1 VLVVHQRET
10 WQDEED
16 ETTRIFIEARLTD
29 LLRPSQAQA
38 SVLSALADEL
48 VRLRACNTRRTT
60 WSIVLGPGNGG
71 WPGITDSALLSLLMF
86 GGSSTNAAGAIMT
99 LAGQLGWQPLND
111 NASHQQQLL
120 NALLAMNKFATDI
133 ESDAR
138 TLLGRAVPVGAG
150 LPPDA
155 VWWTQQVEDSVL
167 EHDPTI
173 AAPFADAILLTV
185 ARTIRFEQVSGRLM
199 ETDELLGLL
208 RSEVEQVPTAEALF
222 TSAEARGELR
232 RKMLGILERAKFS
245 EVAQTLIKL
254 VELKDEIVVYCE
266 SAAATDPFARKAH
279 KWQAEEE
286 GFGPALGTVSSES
299 SRGDLG
305 MLAGTLAEFRQK
317 MVDHAAAHADR
328 LGPLLEY
335 VKEHAA
341 DWTADPER
349 GFEIQFDRVYVVS
362 GFKILMQLV
371 SNDNSSRRCRF
382 MRTLEFAW

>member
-1 VLVVHQRET
+1 
-10 WQDEED
+10 
-16 ETTRIFIEARLTD
+16 
-29 LLRPSQAQA
+29 
-38 SVLSALADEL
+38 
-48 VRLRACNTRRTT
+48 
-60 WSIVLGPGNGG
+60 
-71 WPGITDSALLSLLMF
+71 M
-86 GGSSTNAAGAIMT
+86 
-99 LAGQLGWQPLND
+99 
-111 NASHQQQLL
+111 
-120 NALLAMNKFATDI
+120 
-133 ESDAR
+133 
-138 TLLGRAVPVGAG
+138 
-150 LPPDA
+150 
-155 VWWTQQVEDSVL
+155 
-167 EHDPTI
+167 
-173 AAPFADAILLTV
+173 
-185 ARTIRFEQVSGRLM
+185 
-199 ETDELLGLL
+199 
-208 RSEVEQVPTAEALF
+208 EQVPTAEALF

-317 MVDHAAAHADR
+317 MVDHAAADADR

-335 VKEHAA
+335 VKQHAA

-349 GFEIQFDRVYVVS
+349 VFEIQFDRVYVVS
-362 GFKILMQLV
+362 GFKIFMQLV